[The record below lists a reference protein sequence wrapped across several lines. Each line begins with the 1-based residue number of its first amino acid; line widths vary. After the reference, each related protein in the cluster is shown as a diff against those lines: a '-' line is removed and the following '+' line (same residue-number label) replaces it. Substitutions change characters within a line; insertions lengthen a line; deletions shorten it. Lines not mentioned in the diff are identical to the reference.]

1 MPADTKTTLKPTDL
15 RGILEYVPQFRDHV
29 FVIALDGS
37 IIDDEN
43 FSNVMT
49 DIAVLR
55 SLNIDV
61 VLVHGVGRQMKRLSE
76 DSGIPISDA
85 HGSGPTDSPTLEMA
99 SAACAEVLETLTRA
113 LTQNGLRYVVTNAV
127 RATEMG
133 VIRGK
138 DLGYTGKIDKI
149 DDKLIRLLLAEGIV
163 PVFSPLACDR
173 DGLPYRLNSDMLASE
188 LAIRLK
194 ASKLIYLTPFP
205 GLVVDGSPLLNV
217 PLDELQALI
226 TKHKKSLDERL
237 LSKASFAARTLEA
250 GTPRSHILDG
260 RIFGGLLTEIFD
272 KVGLGTMIHANDYQQ
287 IRAARK
293 KDAPSI
299 FAITRNASKS
309 ESLRTRTRHSIEE
322 AIGHFYVYEIDE
334 SIVGCFSLTP
344 LDSKTV
350 ELGAVLVQP
359 FYQGRGVGQKLVEFA
374 CLEAGRMKCT
384 RVVALSTQSGNFFRD
399 VAGFSEGTPDVLP
412 KARREDYLANN
423 RNSKVYVK
431 ALTSARK
438 KRPTLSATKRA
449 K

>member
-1 MPADTKTTLKPTDL
+1 MPSDTKTTLKPTDL

-55 SLNIDV
+55 SLNIDI
-61 VLVHGVGRQMKRLSE
+61 VLVHGIGRQIKRLAE

-85 HGSGPTDSPTLEMA
+85 HGSGPTDEATLEMA
-99 SAACAEVLETLTRA
+99 VAASSEVAETLTRA

-138 DLGYTGKIDKI
+138 DLGHTGKVDRL
-149 DDKLIRLLLAEGIV
+149 DERLIRLMLSEGVV
-163 PVFSPLACDR
+163 PVFSPLAFDR
-173 DGLPYRLNSDMLASE
+173 DGQPCRLNSDQLASE
-188 LAIRLK
+188 LAMRLN

-205 GLVVDGSPLLNV
+205 GLVVEGAPLLNV

-237 LSKASFAARTLEA
+237 LSKASCAARTLEA
-250 GTPRSHILDG
+250 GTPRAHILDG

-293 KDAPSI
+293 KDAASI
-299 FAITRNASKS
+299 FAITRNAAKS
-309 ESLRTRTRHSIEE
+309 ETLRTRTRHSIEE

-334 SIVGCFSLTP
+334 SIVGCFSLMP
-344 LDSKTV
+344 LEDKTV

-359 FYQGRGVGQKLVEFA
+359 FYQGRGVGLKLVEFA
-374 CLEAGRMKCT
+374 CLEARRMKAD
-384 RVVALSTQSGNFFRD
+384 RVIALSTQAGNFFRD
-399 VAGFSEGTPDVLP
+399 IAGFSEGSETDLP
-412 KARREDYLANN
+412 KARREDYKANA
-423 RNSKVYVK
+423 RRSRIFVK
-431 ALTSARK
+431 ALAPARK
-438 KRPTLSATKRA
+438 KRTKA
-449 K
+449 

>member
-1 MPADTKTTLKPTDL
+1 MPSDTKTTLKPTDL

-43 FSNVMT
+43 FSNVIT

-55 SLNIDV
+55 SLNIDI
-61 VLVHGVGRQMKRLSE
+61 VLVHGIGRQIKRLSE
-76 DSGIPISDA
+76 ECGIPISDA
-85 HGSGPTDSPTLEMA
+85 HGSGATDGPTLEMA
-99 SAACAEVLETLTRA
+99 TAASSEVLEVLTRA

-127 RATEMG
+127 RATETG

-138 DLGYTGKIDKI
+138 DLGYTGKIEKLDE
-149 DDKLIRLLLAEGIV
+149 KLIRLMLSEGVV

-173 DGLPYRLNSDMLASE
+173 DGQPYRLNSDQLASE

-205 GLVVDGSPLLNV
+205 GLVVDGEPVMNI
-217 PLDELQALI
+217 PLDELQSLI

-237 LSKASFAARTLEA
+237 LSKAAYAARTLEA
-250 GTPRSHILDG
+250 GTPRAHILDG

-293 KDAPSI
+293 KDAASI
-299 FAITRNASKS
+299 FAITRNAAKS
-309 ESLRTRTRHSIEE
+309 ETLRTRTRHAIEE
-322 AIGHFYVYEIDE
+322 AIGNFYVYEIDE
-334 SIVGCFSLTP
+334 SIVGCFSLVP
-344 LDSKTV
+344 LDGKTV

-359 FYQGRGVGQKLVEFA
+359 FYQGRGVGKKLVEFA
-374 CLEAGRMKCT
+374 CLEARRMKAD
-384 RVVALSTQSGNFFRD
+384 RVVALSTQAGNFFRD
-399 VAGFSEGTPDVLP
+399 SAGFAEGTQDDLP
-412 KARREDYLANN
+412 KARREDYIGNS
-423 RNSKVYVK
+423 RHSKVYVK
-431 ALTSARK
+431 RLAPARK
-438 KRPTLSATKRA
+438 KRARRA
-449 K
+449 